1 MVNQTLAG
9 VQACSTGEKMQLWH
23 SLKHQLRLRLEEA
36 GMKGSIHPEY
46 SILGHCQDFVTN
58 QYNIYI

>member
-9 VQACSTGEKMQLWH
+9 VQVCSTGEKMQLWH

-46 SILGHCQDFVTN
+46 SILWTLPRLRD
-58 QYNIYI
+58 